1 MTWWALLRYYR
12 RLNRAKFV
20 VINEMEAALP
30 AQPYTREWAELHPGA
45 VTGGSWWA
53 RFSRQNRHR
62 EASMVEQ
69 VVPFVFAAIYVVL
82 ALRTVTQ

>member
-30 AQPYTREWAELHPGA
+30 AQPYTREWAEL
-45 VTGGSWWA
+45 WA

-82 ALRTVTQ
+82 PLRTVTQ